1 MLQTGLRGSK
11 LLVAITLTAGL
22 GWVLY
27 GLENGALGGVI
38 SGRPCKSLQIHAAC
52 SRSVQA
58 RFDLSPTMQG
68 TVTGVFMLGCFIGA
82 MAMCLYGEVLSRRHN
97 LLFFTIF
104 IIAGG
109 AIQVSSFGTAQL
121 IVGRI
126 VAGVGMGG
134 ISSTLPIWQR

>member
-1 MLQTGLRGSK
+1 MLQTGLRGRK

-38 SGRPCKSLQIHAAC
+38 SGRPCKLSSVCPSSQT
-52 SRSVQA
+52 VQA

-82 MAMCLYGEVLSRRHN
+82 MAMCLYGELLSRRHN
-97 LLFFTIF
+97 LLFFTCF

-126 VAGVGMGG
+126 VAGIGMGG